1 MADWKNW
8 TEQFRS
14 ERYKKTTTGVKP
26 GGMPVIE
33 VDPSNAYAASD
44 GRGMQLSF
52 YHLPS
57 QDAVY
62 FKAFI
67 TAYNETFN
75 SDWGAETVYGRT
87 DPIYMF
93 KNTRRQI
100 SLAFKVPAFSEGEAY
115 ENLGR
120 VQKLT
125 QYLYPSYTDTPG
137 GKIISQSPLVRLKV
151 MNLAHTQASK
161 IFSDQAAQD
170 FLASVHRAK
179 AQNKAAA
186 ELYESYNTSGNAN
199 RGLLGVIA
207 SVQINHNLEEQGVLE
222 KATGTILPKLI
233 DVAVTFDVI
242 HEHTLGWDA
251 QGNSLDPAF
260 PYNVILEEPYSPD
273 WSEATTYDQRVAQTQ
288 AEQQDRDLRQQQ
300 IDNAEARY
308 SGMFGTSG
316 PFGIGR
322 GRLGSDL
329 RALKKGLGKD
339 RALNPYE
346 ESALRGNYSEE
357 EWGEIERLAG
367 LGATTTSD
375 GYAGKK

>member
-14 ERYKKTTTGVKP
+14 ERYHKTTTGVTA

-33 VDPSNAYAASD
+33 VDPSNPYASSD

-75 SDWGAETVYGRT
+75 SDWGSETVYGRT

-137 GKIISQSPLVRLKV
+137 GKIISQSPLIRLKV
-151 MNLAHTQASK
+151 MNLAQSQAMFGGGDASHTQ
-161 IFSDQAAQD
+161 DLLAQN
-170 FLASVHRAK
+170 HRAR
-179 AQNKAAA
+179 AQNVSGSA
-186 ELYESYNTSGNAN
+186 LYDGYTSSGNAN

-207 SVQINHNLEEQGVLE
+207 SVQVNHNLEEQGVLE
-222 KATGTILPKLI
+222 KGPGVILPKLI

-242 HEHTLGWDA
+242 HEHTLGWDE
-251 QGNSLDPAF
+251 QGNSLDPSF
-260 PYNVILEEPYSPD
+260 PYNVVLEEPYSPN
-273 WSEATTYDQRVAQTQ
+273 WNEASTYDERVALTQ
-288 AEQQDRDLRQQQ
+288 AEQQEREIRQQQ
-300 IDNAEARY
+300 LDNAEARY
-308 SGMFGTSG
+308 SGMFGTKG
-316 PFGIGR
+316 FLGIGG
-322 GRLGSDL
+322 GRLGRDAR
-329 RALKKGLGKD
+329 RAEKGE
-339 RALNPYE
+339 LNPYE
-346 ESALRGNYSEE
+346 ASAYSGHADTEKHYKGASATESYYSRNYDKE
-357 EWGEIERLAG
+357 
-367 LGATTTSD
+367 
-375 GYAGKK
+375 